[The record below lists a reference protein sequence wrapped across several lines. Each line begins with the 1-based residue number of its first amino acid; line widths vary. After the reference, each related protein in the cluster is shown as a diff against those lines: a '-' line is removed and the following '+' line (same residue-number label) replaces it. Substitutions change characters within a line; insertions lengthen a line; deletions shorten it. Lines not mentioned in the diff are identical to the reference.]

1 MRFIFIALIFLFCVK
16 NLSAYEQISI
26 QKTDYLR
33 NYNDLIEH
41 ITNSASLNDISIF
54 VEKNIY
60 NINFSKD
67 QISFELDIDQLSRE
81 LYVSNLDHNLFLLKC
96 SLKENFFQFNQNFL
110 NCPSFR
116 IIAFNQQKFI
126 YLNYLDN
133 FYRIKE
139 HSPNDSPQSI
149 WMNMIIHNENINE
162 ISIQPNNYIKLVEYL
177 GVDPKVHSYENNF
190 INVSFKSNYNNDN
203 IHFLLNFF

>member
-1 MRFIFIALIFLFCVK
+1 MRFILIALIFLFCVK

-81 LYVSNLDHNLFLLKC
+81 LYESNLYHNLFLLKC
-96 SLKENFFQFNQNFL
+96 SLKENFFQFNQNLL

-139 HSPNDSPQSI
+139 HSPNDSLQSI
-149 WMNMIIHNENINE
+149 WINMIIHNENINE
-162 ISIQPNNYIKLVEYL
+162 IFIQPNTYIKIVEYL
-177 GVDPKVHSYENNF
+177 GVEPKINSYKNNLV
-190 INVSFKSNYNNDN
+190 NVSFKSSYNNDN
-203 IHFLLNFF
+203 IYFLLNFF

>member
-1 MRFIFIALIFLFCVK
+1 MRFILIALIFLFCVK

-41 ITNSASLNDISIF
+41 ITNSGSLNDISIF

-81 LYVSNLDHNLFLLKC
+81 LYESNLDHNLFLLKC
-96 SLKENFFQFNQNFL
+96 SLKENFFQFNQNLL
-110 NCPSFR
+110 NCPNFR
-116 IIAFNQQKFI
+116 IMAFNQQKFI

-149 WMNMIIHNENINE
+149 WINMIIHNKNINE
-162 ISIQPNNYIKLVEYL
+162 IFIQPNNYIKLVEYL

>member
-26 QKTDYLR
+26 QKTDYLK

-67 QISFELDIDQLSRE
+67 QISFELDVDQLSRE
-81 LYVSNLDHNLFLLKC
+81 LYESNLVHNLFLLKC
-96 SLKENFFQFNQNFL
+96 SLKENFYQFNQTLL

-139 HSPNDSPQSI
+139 YSTNDSLQSI
-149 WMNMIIHNENINE
+149 WMNIIIHNENINK
-162 ISIQPNNYIKLVEYL
+162 IFIKPNNYIKLVEYL
-177 GVDPKVHSYENNF
+177 GVDPKINSYENNL

>member
-1 MRFIFIALIFLFCVK
+1 MKFIFVALIYLFCVK

-54 VEKNIY
+54 VEKNIF

-67 QISFELDIDQLSRE
+67 QISFDLDIDQLSRE
-81 LYVSNLDHNLFLLKC
+81 LYGSNLVHNLFLLKC
-96 SLKENFFQFNQNFL
+96 SLKENFYQFNQSFL

-139 HSPNDSPQSI
+139 HSTNDSLQSI
-149 WMNMIIHNENINE
+149 WMNMIVHNENINE

-177 GVDPKVHSYENNF
+177 GVDPKINSYENNF
-190 INVSFKSNYNNDN
+190 INVSFKSSYNNDN

>member
-1 MRFIFIALIFLFCVK
+1 MRFILIALIFLFCVK

-81 LYVSNLDHNLFLLKC
+81 LYESNLDHNLFLLKC
-96 SLKENFFQFNQNFL
+96 SLKENFFQPREPQFL
-110 NCPSFR
+110 
-116 IIAFNQQKFI
+116 
-126 YLNYLDN
+126 
-133 FYRIKE
+133 
-139 HSPNDSPQSI
+139 H
-149 WMNMIIHNENINE
+149 
-162 ISIQPNNYIKLVEYL
+162 
-177 GVDPKVHSYENNF
+177 
-190 INVSFKSNYNNDN
+190 
-203 IHFLLNFF
+203 

>member
-33 NYNDLIEH
+33 NYSDLIEH

-54 VEKNIY
+54 LEKNIY

-67 QISFELDIDQLSRE
+67 QISFELDIDQLSRD
-81 LYVSNLDHNLFLLKC
+81 LYESNLVHNLFLLKC
-96 SLKENFFQFNQNFL
+96 SLKENFYQFNQSLL
-110 NCPSFR
+110 NCPSFK

-139 HSPNDSPQSI
+139 HSPNDSPKSI
-149 WMNMIIHNENINE
+149 WMNMIIQNENINE

-177 GVDPKVHSYENNF
+177 GIDPKIISYENNF
-190 INVSFKSNYNNDN
+190 INVLFKSNYNNGN

>member
-1 MRFIFIALIFLFCVK
+1 MRFILIALIFLFCVK

-26 QKTDYLR
+26 QKTDYLS

-54 VEKNIY
+54 IEQNIY

-67 QISFELDIDQLSRE
+67 QISVELDIDQLSRE
-81 LYVSNLDHNLFLLKC
+81 LYESNLVHNLFLLKC
-96 SLKENFFQFNQNFL
+96 SSKENFYQFNQSLL

-139 HSPNDSPQSI
+139 YSPNDSPQSI
-149 WMNMIIHNENINE
+149 WINMIIHNENINE

-177 GVDPKVHSYENNF
+177 GVDPKIISFENNF
-190 INVSFKSNYNNDN
+190 INVLFKSNYNNGN